1 MKGVL
6 SKFKSQEMDLT
17 SGSLL
22 PKILL
27 YTIPLILSGVL
38 QLLFNA
44 ADLVVVGHFSGET
57 ALAAVGATGA
67 LINLIVNVFLG
78 LSVGA
83 ASGTALNY
91 GAKNEKGVHRTVHTA
106 MSISLVGGVAVLI
119 IGLLFSRTFLDWMDT
134 PDTVLDAA
142 ALYMKIYFLGA
153 PAMMI
158 YNFGAAILRSVGDTT
173 RPLAFLSIAGVVNVI
188 LNLILAGV
196 FKMGVVGV
204 AVATAVSQV
213 ISAVLVVLHLMKTPN
228 NYRLQLTKLRF
239 YRRELV
245 TILRIGLPAGLQGSV
260 FAISNV
266 VIQSSVNSF
275 GELAMSG
282 STASGNIEGFI
293 YIAMN
298 SFHHTALAFTAQNLG
313 AGNLKKLKKIFGM
326 CLLLVSATGL
336 LFGGAAYLFSKD
348 LLGIYIKKSEV
359 AMTFG
364 VERLEIIALTYFLCG
379 MMDVMSGVL
388 RGMGASF
395 IPMIICLLGACGTR
409 ILWVNT
415 VFAMEG
421 NHSFPVL
428 FRSYPLSWLLTVA
441 AQMIFYVYLY
451 YKTVHK
457 PKSLLSSEDS
467 VL

>member
-1 MKGVL
+1 MKFL
-6 SKFKSQEMDLT
+6 KNKEMDLT
-17 SGSLL
+17 SGALL

-27 YTIPLILSGVL
+27 YTVPLILSGVL

-44 ADLVVVGHFSGET
+44 ADLVVVGHFSGEE

-83 ASGTALNY
+83 ASRTALHY
-91 GAKNEKGVHRTVHTA
+91 GAKNDKGVHKTVHTA
-106 MSISLVGGVAVLI
+106 MALSI
-119 IGLLFSRTFLDWMDT
+119 IGGIAVFVIGFVFSRTFLIWMDT
-134 PDTVLDAA
+134 PDTVMDSA
-142 ALYMKIYFLGA
+142 ALYMKIYFIGA

-173 RPLAFLSIAGVVNVI
+173 RPLIFLSIAGAVNVL
-188 LNLILAGV
+188 LNLVLAGV
-196 FKMGVVGV
+196 FMMGVAGV
-204 AVATAVSQV
+204 AVATTASQI
-213 ISAVLVVLHLMKTPN
+213 ISAILVIRHLMKSDSS
-228 NYRLQLTKLRF
+228 YRFEIPRIKF
-239 YRRELV
+239 YRTELLG
-245 TILRIGLPAGLQGSV
+245 ILRIGVPAGIQGSV
-260 FAISNV
+260 FAVSNV

-275 GELAMSG
+275 GHLAMSG

-313 AGNLKKLKKIFGM
+313 AGNLAKLKRIFWT
-326 CLLLVSATGL
+326 CLGLVTATGL
-336 LFGGAAYLFSKD
+336 IFGGAAYIFSD
-348 LLGIYIKKSEV
+348 NLLGIYINKSDV
-359 AMTFG
+359 ALAFG
-364 VERLEIIALTYFLCG
+364 TERLQIIALTYFICG

-388 RGMGASF
+388 RGMGSSF

-409 ILWVNT
+409 IVWVNT
-415 VFAMEG
+415 VFAMKG
-421 NHSFPVL
+421 NHTFTVL
-428 FRSYPLSWLLTVA
+428 FRSYPVSWILTVT
-441 AQMIFYVYLY
+441 AQMIFYGYLY

-457 PKSLLSSEDS
+457 PKMLLAKGES